1 MIASATRQKVAAI
14 WTNPSQATM
23 LSAVLVI
30 LRAHLISSN
39 AYSPWNIQFKQFNNL
54 YHRLERLEEAGVFS
68 KFKALGTMA
77 RNSFSSSSWQDDA
90 SSARSS
96 LSSTSSEPILNS
108 LTTTT
113 IDEYKDRIIWIINHV
128 LKCSLSSELPLK
140 IMFSFN
146 AGYRVPTLKEA
157 HKWWQYEP
165 KGAAI
170 IKFLSSIEESK
181 TRKDDESHQVT
192 EEKEE
197 DVQLEKRNHAAQDPF
212 MDPLNEELLD
222 IDIISEPPDARR
234 VSRGLPPEFI
244 RKWCLDKVFTKV
256 EELVDFSQALT
267 GIDYLQDLE
276 CRRREALREVALRL
290 KIEKNNWRK
299 VLSSDP
305 DAKKW
310 VDDIQAQETII
321 EGFYATFF
329 VDLRI
334 WTMLHELKTKPFYK
348 PNVLAMLNT
357 LYPPCIKELPNNLID
372 LDKLRKHRAKFYNF
386 VIEVEHKGTSVLKDF
401 ELLLK
406 NPDCKHNWV
415 DTRENLKDYIE
426 LASKMIE
433 QSNAIHDIR
442 FFKESAAIAYSLRSR
457 HSRSTTTLSNTS
469 ARTGRQGSQNQELV
483 VAKTVPFGSERA
495 AARNRSKSI
504 TDSVQSR
511 ESPSNT
517 VGSKFSGESQTS
529 RVEGRSQIRKRLAS
543 PKRQHEYSQEY
554 YTVPMNPPKAPH
566 SIVATPDLHEK
577 QSFPNARPSDGDR
590 SFPVLENHYRRPRAN
605 TPFTEKNSEAAQH
618 QSFQSWIPLKYQ
630 HQMSPFRQ
638 RSYPDPFSRGP
649 PNPKYQLPP
658 KQLCEEEKLLQA
670 LRRPEAPIRRR
681 ESFSDEMPSSSQR
694 ERASSNNSTKI
705 KPRRMYRGSGP
716 TPFET
721 LRAES
726 PYISQQ
732 SSSTKSCTRK
742 QADNASKNNFN
753 SPQAYSNFDRREL
766 PGYPTIPKIVGRE
779 INPRPQLRTQNSY
792 GSSGSS
798 GGLRSRAMSGFSSIP
813 GSPLALQHDVPEPNA
828 VLKLQL
834 RRTPL
839 RGSSTD
845 VPESSRIRLRKKPLH
860 ETSCAET
867 PTPGSPLVNPLSP
880 LPARQESP
888 ITPTP
893 GNHLRKTA
901 LHNSYMG
908 VQTRNSSLSVSR
920 SPFSSPLN
928 PNTPS
933 PRMDVDQDGKQPSN
947 SKNANHTHSD
957 SLSGSYKK
965 NMCLNTG
972 ECSTGT
978 PFRKPT
984 LPGLS
989 PDADLSFLDS
999 PYEPP
1004 EEIQHSL
1011 KKKSSMATIIHRK
1024 SSESLKSVRF
1034 EDPESYNENA
1044 DSKTAKTLSETSKIP
1059 KKSSGGHKSSGDTS
1073 SNDNALGISMPG
1085 VLSTTALAG
1094 VTPGGSFMNFPP
1106 PSQPKPPLKKQKSLG
1121 IFPRREINA
1130 ANRIADLPVK
1140 PVLKQQKSLGLFPRR
1155 EDAKDKNKAIQLA
1168 PTSKSKDMGGV
1179 FDGSQHACT
1188 AYCAHTAIA
1197 CREPYKF
1204 PVPPNRLPITQDSIP
1219 KPDNVPTPPSRT
1231 PIFNNSFSEL
1241 HGGPSSFIRT
1251 PNIDNPP
1258 PKSKPMI
1265 SVNTTNR
1272 SFGISDSS
1280 PISPANKVFGFIP
1293 PPLPPPLPPLKG
1305 VITNGGWESDLDIA
1319 LAHEHRIKLE
1329 YAQSQKHP
1337 AMRSRAPPGLII
1349 DTVASDYSHQLRK
1362 ITSKLSK
1369 TASFAEDT
1377 PNLPPLSPGSGKIGS
1392 FFINAGANIS
1402 AIFVGKTAP
1411 DTPYPSKSPKLPAS
1425 ILSRSDVKDKPGKPR
1440 EGKVATRKE
1449 RAGTLTNFLHT
1460 LRPSHIFKKSHRNQ
1474 HKCSL
1479 IHKHKLISYRKREAL
1494 LRRHLR
1500 IKADTMQRYRRMV
1513 LLEDSQ
1519 QMIYAEGLKWIH
1531 RCKPLLRESPE
1542 EYRRREYLR
1551 EWMLEV
1557 SRGEREGM
1565 KGPGG
1570 THRFWRMTRRFFE
1583 GFVGP
1588 GVEGR
1593 GQVERVLE
1601 KIDWRKEGWFVAP
1614 RARLDRGENG
1624 EILQKK
1630 YVMISTEKYRR
1641 Y

>member
-1 MIASATRQKVAAI
+1 
-14 WTNPSQATM
+14 
-23 LSAVLVI
+23 
-30 LRAHLISSN
+30 
-39 AYSPWNIQFKQFNNL
+39 
-54 YHRLERLEEAGVFS
+54 
-68 KFKALGTMA
+68 
-77 RNSFSSSSWQDDA
+77 
-90 SSARSS
+90 
-96 LSSTSSEPILNS
+96 
-108 LTTTT
+108 
-113 IDEYKDRIIWIINHV
+113 
-128 LKCSLSSELPLK
+128 
-140 IMFSFN
+140 MFSFN
-146 AGYRVPTLKEA
+146 AGHRVPTLKEA

-165 KGAAI
+165 KGTAI

-181 TRKDDESHQVT
+181 TRKDDESHPAT
-192 EEKEE
+192 EEKE
-197 DVQLEKRNHAAQDPF
+197 DVQLQKRNHAAQDPF

-222 IDIISEPPDARR
+222 IDIISEPPEARR

-276 CRRREALREVALRL
+276 CMRRETLREVALRL

-310 VDDIQAQETII
+310 VEDIQAQETII
-321 EGFYATFF
+321 EGFYATCF

-386 VIEVEHKGTSVLKDF
+386 VIEVEHKGTSVLRDF

-442 FFKESAAIAYSLRSR
+442 FFKESAAIACSLRSR
-457 HSRSTTTLSNTS
+457 HSRSTTASSNTS
-469 ARTGRQGSQNQELV
+469 ARTARQGSQNQELV
-483 VAKTVPFGSERA
+483 AAKTAPFASERA
-495 AARNRSKSI
+495 AARHLSKSI
-504 TDSVQSR
+504 TDSVKSK
-511 ESPSNT
+511 ESTSST
-517 VGSKFSGESQTS
+517 VGLNFSGESQTS
-529 RVEGRSQIRKRLAS
+529 RVEGRFQIRKRLAS
-543 PKRQHEYSQEY
+543 PKRQYEYSQEY
-554 YTVPMNPPKAPH
+554 YTIPMNPPRAPH
-566 SIVATPDLHEK
+566 SIVITPDLGQK
-577 QSFPNARPSDGDR
+577 QSFSNARPWDGDGN
-590 SFPVLENHYRRPRAN
+590 FPVLENQYRRPRAN

-618 QSFQSWIPLKYQ
+618 ESFQSWIPLKYQ
-630 HQMSPFRQ
+630 YQMSPFRQ

-658 KQLCEEEKLLQA
+658 KELCEEEKLLQA

-681 ESFSDEMPSSSQR
+681 ASFSDEIPSSSLR
-694 ERASSNNSTKI
+694 ERASNNNSIKI
-705 KPRRMYRGSGP
+705 KPRRMYRGSGA
-716 TPFET
+716 TSFET
-721 LRAES
+721 LQAGS
-726 PYISQQ
+726 SHISQQ
-732 SSSTKSCTRK
+732 SSSNTSCTRK
-742 QADNASKNNFN
+742 QAANASKNNSD
-753 SPQAYSNFDRREL
+753 SPQAYSTFDLREL
-766 PGYPTIPKIVGRE
+766 PGYPTIPKMVSPE

-813 GSPLALQHDVPEPNA
+813 GSPLALQHDVLESSA
-828 VLKLQL
+828 VPQLQI
-834 RRTPL
+834 RRTIL
-839 RGSSTD
+839 RGSPTD
-845 VPESSRIRLRKKPLH
+845 VLESSRIKLRKKPLH
-860 ETSCAET
+860 KAASAET
-867 PTPGSPLVNPLSP
+867 RTSGLPLVKPLSP

-901 LHNSYMG
+901 LHNSSIG
-908 VQTRNSSLSVSR
+908 VQTRNASLSVSR

-928 PNTPS
+928 PTTPS
-933 PRMDVDQDGKQPSN
+933 PRMDIYQDGKQPSKPKN
-947 SKNANHTHSD
+947 SNHTQSD
-957 SLSGSYKK
+957 SLSSSSQR
-965 NMCLNTG
+965 NMSFNTG
-972 ECSTGT
+972 ERSMGT
-978 PFRKPT
+978 PVRKPT

-1004 EEIQHSL
+1004 EEIQPRL
-1011 KKKSSMATIIHRK
+1011 NRKSSMATIIRRK

-1034 EDPESYNENA
+1034 EKPESYNENA
-1044 DSKTAKTLSETSKIP
+1044 NSKTPKNPSETSKIP
-1059 KKSSGGHKSSGDTS
+1059 QKTLGGYKSSGDTS
-1073 SNDNALGISMPG
+1073 FNDNALGISMPG
-1085 VLSTTALAG
+1085 VGSTTALAG
-1094 VTPGGSFMNFPP
+1094 VTPGGSFMNFLPP
-1106 PSQPKPPLKKQKSLG
+1106 QPKPPLKKQKSLG

-1130 ANRIADLPVK
+1130 ENHIADLPVK
-1140 PVLKQQKSLGLFPRR
+1140 PELKQQKSLGLFPRR
-1155 EDAKDKNKAIQLA
+1155 EGGKDKIKATQLA

-1204 PVPPNRLPITQDSIP
+1204 PVPPNRTPITQDSVP
-1219 KPDNVPTPPSRT
+1219 KPDNVPTLLSRT
-1231 PIFNNSFSEL
+1231 PIINNSLSKRYD
-1241 HGGPSSFIRT
+1241 GPSSFT
-1251 PNIDNPP
+1251 KTSNIDNSP

-1272 SFGISDSS
+1272 PFGISNSS

-1337 AMRSRAPPGLII
+1337 AMRSRASPGLII
-1349 DTVASDYSHQLRK
+1349 DT
-1362 ITSKLSK
+1362 
-1369 TASFAEDT
+1369 
-1377 PNLPPLSPGSGKIGS
+1377 LPVS
-1392 FFINAGANIS
+1392 
-1402 AIFVGKTAP
+1402 T
-1411 DTPYPSKSPKLPAS
+1411 
-1425 ILSRSDVKDKPGKPR
+1425 LSRSDVKDRPGKLR

-1460 LRPSHIFKKSHRNQ
+1460 LRSSHIFKKSHRNQ

-1494 LRRHLR
+1494 LRSHFR

-1513 LLEDSQ
+1513 LLERFTADGVRRGSQVDSLVQ
-1519 QMIYAEGLKWIH
+1519 T
-1531 RCKPLLRESPE
+1531 
-1542 EYRRREYLR
+1542 
-1551 EWMLEV
+1551 V
-1557 SRGEREGM
+1557 FERV
-1565 KGPGG
+1565 PGG
-1570 THRFWRMTRRFFE
+1570 ISSE
-1583 GFVGP
+1583 GVLA
-1588 GVEGR
+1588 GVDVR
-1593 GQVERVLE
+1593 G
-1601 KIDWRKEGWFVAP
+1601 
-1614 RARLDRGENG
+1614 
-1624 EILQKK
+1624 
-1630 YVMISTEKYRR
+1630 
-1641 Y
+1641 

>member
-1 MIASATRQKVAAI
+1 
-14 WTNPSQATM
+14 
-23 LSAVLVI
+23 
-30 LRAHLISSN
+30 
-39 AYSPWNIQFKQFNNL
+39 
-54 YHRLERLEEAGVFS
+54 
-68 KFKALGTMA
+68 
-77 RNSFSSSSWQDDA
+77 
-90 SSARSS
+90 
-96 LSSTSSEPILNS
+96 
-108 LTTTT
+108 
-113 IDEYKDRIIWIINHV
+113 
-128 LKCSLSSELPLK
+128 
-140 IMFSFN
+140 MFSFN
-146 AGYRVPTLKEA
+146 AGHRVPTLKEA

-165 KGAAI
+165 KGTAI

-181 TRKDDESHQVT
+181 PRKDDEA
-192 EEKEE
+192 KEAKE
-197 DVQLEKRNHAAQDPF
+197 QDIQLEERNHAAQDPF

-222 IDIISEPPDARR
+222 IDLISESLDARR
-234 VSRGLPPEFI
+234 ASRGLPPEFI

-310 VDDIQAQETII
+310 VEDIQAQETII
-321 EGFYATFF
+321 EGFYATCF

-357 LYPPCIKELPNNLID
+357 LYPPCIKELPNSLID

-386 VIEVEHKGTSVLKDF
+386 VIEVERKDTSVLKEF

-433 QSNAIHDIR
+433 QSNAIHDIG

-457 HSRSTTTLSNTS
+457 HSRSTTASSNIST
-469 ARTGRQGSQNQELV
+469 RTARQGSQNQDLV
-483 VAKTVPFGSERA
+483 VAKSVPFGPERA
-495 AARNRSKSI
+495 AARHRSKSI
-504 TDSVQSR
+504 TDSVQSKG
-511 ESPSNT
+511 SPPNIVASN
-517 VGSKFSGESQTS
+517 FSGGSQS
-529 RVEGRSQIRKRLAS
+529 SKVEGRSQIRKRLAS

-554 YTVPMNPPKAPH
+554 CTVPMNPPRVSH
-566 SIVATPDLHEK
+566 SIVTTPDLHQK
-577 QSFPNARPSDGDR
+577 QSFSNARPSDGDR
-590 SFPVLENHYRRPRAN
+590 NFPVLENQYRRPRAN

-618 QSFQSWIPLKYQ
+618 QSFQSWVPLKYQ

-638 RSYPDPFSRGP
+638 ISYPDPFSRGP

-658 KQLCEEEKLLQA
+658 KKLCEEEKLLQA
-670 LRRPEAPIRRR
+670 LRRPEVPIRRR
-681 ESFSDEMPSSSQR
+681 ASFSDEIPSSSLR
-694 ERASSNNSTKI
+694 ERASSNNSTKT
-705 KPRRMYRGSGP
+705 KPRRMHRGSGA
-716 TPFET
+716 TSSET
-721 LRAES
+721 LRAGS
-726 PYISQQ
+726 SYISQQ
-732 SSSTKSCTRK
+732 SFSTKSDKGK
-742 QADNASKNNFN
+742 QAENTLKNNSS
-753 SPQAYSNFDRREL
+753 SPQAYGTLDLREL
-766 PGYPTIPKIVGRE
+766 PRYPTISQTASPE
-779 INPRPQLRTQNSY
+779 ITHRPQLRTQNSY

-813 GSPLALQHDVPEPNA
+813 GSPLALQHDMPEPSA
-828 VLKLQL
+828 APKLQL

-839 RGSSTD
+839 RDPSTAI
-845 VPESSRIRLRKKPLH
+845 PELSRMKLRKKPLH
-860 ETSCAET
+860 ESASAET
-867 PTPGSPLVNPLSP
+867 HTPGSPLVNPLSP
-880 LPARQESP
+880 LLARQESP

-901 LHNSYMG
+901 LHNSSIG
-908 VQTRNSSLSVSR
+908 IQTRNASQSVSK

-928 PNTPS
+928 PTTPS
-933 PRMDVDQDGKQPSN
+933 PRMDVYQDGKQPAKPKHSN
-947 SKNANHTHSD
+947 HIQSD
-957 SLSGSYKK
+957 SLSGSSRN
-965 NMCLNTG
+965 NMSSNTG
-972 ECSTGT
+972 EHTMGT
-978 PFRKPT
+978 PVRKPT

-1004 EEIQHSL
+1004 EEIRPKL
-1011 KKKSSMATIIHRK
+1011 KKKSSMATIIRRK
-1024 SSESLKSVRF
+1024 SSDSLKSVRF
-1034 EDPESYNENA
+1034 EEPESIHENA
-1044 DSKTAKTLSETSKIP
+1044 NSTTQKNLSESSKIP
-1059 KKSSGGHKSSGDTS
+1059 KKSSGGNKSSSGTS
-1073 SNDNALGISMPG
+1073 FNDNALGISIPG
-1085 VLSTTALAG
+1085 VRSTTALAAA
-1094 VTPGGSFMNFPP
+1094 TGGSFMNFPP
-1106 PSQPKPPLKKQKSLG
+1106 PPQP
-1121 IFPRREINA
+1121 
-1130 ANRIADLPVK
+1130 K

-1155 EDAKDKNKAIQLA
+1155 EGGKDKSKATKSA

-1197 CREPYKF
+1197 CREPYRF
-1204 PVPPNRLPITQDSIP
+1204 PVPPNRVPITQESVQKSD
-1219 KPDNVPTPPSRT
+1219 KLPTAPSRS
-1231 PIFNNSFSEL
+1231 PIINNSLSER
-1241 HGGPSSFIRT
+1241 HGGPSPSTRT
-1251 PNIDNPP
+1251 PNIDNLP

-1265 SVNTTNR
+1265 SVNTTNQ
-1272 SFGISDSS
+1272 SFGTSNSS

-1293 PPLPPPLPPLKG
+1293 PPLPPPLKG
-1305 VITNGGWESDLDIA
+1305 VITNGDWESDLDIA

-1329 YAQSQKHP
+1329 YAQSQQHP
-1337 AMRSRAPPGLII
+1337 ALRTRASPGLTI
-1349 DTVASDYSHQLRK
+1349 DTVASNDSHQMLK
-1362 ITSKLSK
+1362 TTSKLSK
-1369 TASFAEDT
+1369 TTSLANDT
-1377 PNLPPLSPGSGKIGS
+1377 PNLPPLIPASGKFGS
-1392 FFINAGANIS
+1392 FFMNAGANIS
-1402 AIFVGKTAP
+1402 AIFVGKNAL
-1411 DTPYPSKSPKLPAS
+1411 DTPDPSKPPKLPVS
-1425 ILSRSDVKDKPGKPR
+1425 ILSKSDAKDRSGKLHG
-1440 EGKVATRKE
+1440 EKAATRKE
-1449 RAGTLTNFLHT
+1449 RAGTITNFLHT
-1460 LRPSHIFKKSHRNQ
+1460 LRPSHIFKKSHRNP
-1474 HKCSL
+1474 HKSSL

-1519 QMIYAEGLKWIH
+1519 QMVYAEGLKWIH
-1531 RCKPLLRESPE
+1531 RCKPFLRESPE

-1551 EWMLEV
+1551 EWMLEL
-1557 SRGEREGM
+1557 SRGEKEGM
-1565 KGPGG
+1565 KRPRG
-1570 THRFWRMTRRFFE
+1570 TPFLADESVRRGVRKVGRDARRRFFE

-1614 RARLDRGENG
+1614 KARVERGEKG
-1624 EILQKK
+1624 ETLQKK